1 MEKSYPDR
9 FLSIEEVTEM
19 VGFSRS
25 SIFRRE
31 EAGHF
36 PLRRKLGGLGGPRG
50 RVGYLQSEVLEW
62 MYSRKVVQP
71 PLSLRAAETGAAQ
84 QRSE

>member
-36 PLRRKLGGLGGPRG
+36 PRRRKLGGCDGPRG
-50 RVGYLQSEVLEW
+50 RVGYLQSEVLAW
-62 MYSRKVVQP
+62 MHSRKVVQP
-71 PLSLRAAETGAAQ
+71 PLSFRTAELGAAQ

>member
-1 MEKSYPDR
+1 MEMSYPDR
-9 FLSIEEVTEM
+9 FLSIEEVIEM

-36 PLRRKLGGLGGPRG
+36 PRRRKLGEYDGPRG
-50 RVGYLQSEVLEW
+50 RVGYLQSEVLAW
-62 MYSRKVVQP
+62 MHSRKAVRP
-71 PLSLRAAETGAAQ
+71 PGSIGVAEHRGGCQ
-84 QRSE
+84 EPG

>member
-9 FLSIEEVTEM
+9 FLSIEEVSEM

-25 SIFRRE
+25 SILRRE

-36 PLRRKLGGLGGPRG
+36 PRRRKLGGCQGPRG
-50 RVGYLQSEVLEW
+50 RVGYLLSEVLAW
-62 MYSRKVVQP
+62 MHSRKAVP
-71 PLSLRAAETGAAQ
+71 LPLSLPHGESRGQ
-84 QRSE
+84 QRTE